1 MFCFAVCDDEIKSAD
16 GISERIC
23 GYFNEKNIR
32 TDITKFCGGTSLL
45 DSQKNFDA
53 VFLDVKMPAPDG
65 IETAHFLRRSG
76 YDGFIVFITI
86 LEDYVYDS
94 FEVSPFDYI
103 VKPVDTERFSRT
115 LSRLSSALER
125 KKRTLVIRS
134 DNEKRVLSAN
144 EIVYCEV
151 IDRRIYIHMQSGETV
166 SFYGKM
172 EDVEGL
178 LYNNFFKCHR
188 SYIINLDCAV
198 SFSGATVCMSDGSL
212 IPVSRL
218 RKKEFEQALIRQM
231 RG

>member
-1 MFCFAVCDDEIKSAD
+1 M
-16 GISERIC
+16 
-23 GYFNEKNIR
+23 
-32 TDITKFCGGTSLL
+32 
-45 DSQKNFDA
+45 
-53 VFLDVKMPAPDG
+53 
-65 IETAHFLRRSG
+65 
-76 YDGFIVFITI
+76 
-86 LEDYVYDS
+86 
-94 FEVSPFDYI
+94 
-103 VKPVDTERFSRT
+103 KPVDTERFSRT

-172 EDVEGL
+172 EDFEGL